1 MYFRYYNQLKKYMT
15 LEDTIDLIQ
24 KVMPEIS
31 DNTVKLCYCYSKMTI
46 VDEMKDKDKYEKL
59 EFVEFL
65 EFIGR
70 IASTLSPL
78 DSKNKLLPKIDLV
91 LQKVLSVINEKVR
104 YNLSEVEIISE
115 SDSEPYK
122 H

>member
-1 MYFRYYNQLKKYMT
+1 MKKYMS
-15 LEDTIDLIQ
+15 LEDTIDLMQ

-31 DNTVKLCYCYSKMTI
+31 EITVKLSYCYSKMTI
-46 VDEMKDKDKYEKL
+46 VDEMKEKDKYERL

-70 IASTLSPL
+70 VASTLSPL
-78 DSKNKLLPKIDLV
+78 DPKDKLLPKIDKV

-104 YNLSEVEIISE
+104 YNISEAEIISE